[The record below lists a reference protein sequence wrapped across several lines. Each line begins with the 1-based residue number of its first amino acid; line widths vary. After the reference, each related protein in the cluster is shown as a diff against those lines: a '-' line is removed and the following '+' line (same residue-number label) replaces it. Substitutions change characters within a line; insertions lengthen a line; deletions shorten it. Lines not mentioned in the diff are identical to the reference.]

1 MDVDCSEF
9 ENLETSTPRTTGN
22 EKNSNKDALTDTSQ
36 LEKTFDSL
44 MKNPDGIDYVLF
56 YKSRY
61 LYI

>member
-9 ENLETSTPRTTGN
+9 ESLEASTPPTT

-44 MKNPDGIDYVLF
+44 MKNLDGIDYVLF